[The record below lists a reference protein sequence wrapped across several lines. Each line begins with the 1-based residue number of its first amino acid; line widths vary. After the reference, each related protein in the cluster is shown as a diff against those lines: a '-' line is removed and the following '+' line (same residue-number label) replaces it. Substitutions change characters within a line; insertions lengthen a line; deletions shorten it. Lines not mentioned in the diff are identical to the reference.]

1 MGRAVSEDCQAASAT
16 LLHPVNPLTFITRS
30 ARLNK
35 QRSGDLSLPPPRISE
50 IPRFC
55 QRRKS
60 LHLLSKFSS
69 QYIAIPSVIPYI
81 YTYKSEPIN
90 VKHLPN
96 IITALR
102 IVGSIGL
109 LFCNVAGWQFWTLY
123 VFCGISDMIDG
134 WLARRLHVE
143 SKTGSVLD
151 SIADL
156 SFMACCAI
164 QLLPILS
171 IPSWLWMWAG
181 IIVIIKIVNQII
193 ALIYIKRFCFP
204 HTIANKLTGFLLF
217 IAVPTIGWHIIPIV
231 IVAITAT
238 FAAIQEGHS
247 IIHWRATSIE
257 R

>member
-1 MGRAVSEDCQAASAT
+1 M
-16 LLHPVNPLTFITRS
+16 
-30 ARLNK
+30 
-35 QRSGDLSLPPPRISE
+35 
-50 IPRFC
+50 
-55 QRRKS
+55 
-60 LHLLSKFSS
+60 SS
-69 QYIAIPSVIPYI
+69 IF
-81 YTYKSEPIN
+81 N

-134 WLARRLHVE
+134 WLARKLQAE

-156 SFMACCAI
+156 SFVVCCAI
-164 QLLPILS
+164 KLLPALS
-171 IPSWLWMWAG
+171 IPSWLWIWAG

-193 ALIYIKRFCFP
+193 ALTRIKQFCLP

-217 IAVPTIGWHIIPIV
+217 LTVPTISWRIIPIS
-231 IVAITAT
+231 IVAIIAT
-238 FAAIQEGHS
+238 FAAIQEGYYIGTRRE
-247 IIHWRATSIE
+247 II
-257 R
+257 